1 MTVLESHLLL
11 LLWKLLSYQNCYVL
25 QQLNIF
31 FHENSTRLLFL
42 HLDVSQVTSASSY
55 KLPGGTRMFSVS
67 QGCFQC
73 PTCIYKKY
81 QTQESMDWDNIS
93 CLYTLKHTDL
103 VTVAVLLYSM
113 VSNKHFNGLIHLN
126 SFAWI
131 EFISTESQNG
141 SSRENSGG
149 NTGP

>member
-1 MTVLESHLLL
+1 MTVLESLLLL
-11 LLWKLLSYQNCYVL
+11 LLWKLLSYQNWYVL

-31 FHENSTRLLFL
+31 FFTKTPQDCFFFSWMSPRLLQL
-42 HLDVSQVTSASSY
+42 HLTSY
-55 KLPGGTRMFSVS
+55 LVE

-73 PTCIYKKY
+73 PTCLYKKY
-81 QTQESMDWDNIS
+81 QTQQSMDWDNIS

-131 EFISTESQNG
+131 EFIFSTESQNG
-141 SSRENSGG
+141 SSRENSGR